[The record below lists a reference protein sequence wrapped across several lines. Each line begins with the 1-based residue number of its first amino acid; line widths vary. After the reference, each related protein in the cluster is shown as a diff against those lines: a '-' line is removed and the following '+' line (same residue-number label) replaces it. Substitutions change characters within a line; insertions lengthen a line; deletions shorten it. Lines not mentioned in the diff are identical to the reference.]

1 MEATEELGLQS
12 TPNHIT
18 KTIQLWETILV
29 RHGLMTVGLPPCG
42 KTSIND
48 TLSITLEKLQDG
60 ITMMP
65 VTKYKVNPKSITQ
78 GQLYGSFDE
87 NTHEWADGVLAVA
100 VRTAAMA
107 GEERRQWLILDGPV
121 DAIWIEDMNTVLD
134 DNKKLC
140 LVSGE
145 IIALSGQMRMQFEV
159 EDLAVASPA
168 TVSRCGMIYMEPE
181 SLGNEP
187 LIDSWIQQLPET
199 FSFQPT
205 YAPMLKDLLMNYT
218 NPTLFFVKKR
228 LKEVASIMDNGL
240 VRGLFKLLDCYFVKY
255 QPTELRPAA
264 SFKQEVEEIGDA
276 IKPLFIFSMVWTF
289 GASILGN
296 LRQHFS
302 DWIWMSITSDT
313 AWKENKIHGG
323 YFHGCAMPKTVEVE
337 MNGLELGDSLYDYF
351 FSIEEKRWM
360 PWMETVPAYEVP
372 RGARYEEIV
381 VPSIDSVRQMY
392 AFKTLVE
399 QGYHV
404 LCPGPTGTGKSANI
418 ALYLQ
423 KQCPDWMQSIFVS
436 FSAQTFVNTFQD
448 LVDSK
453 LEKRRRGVY
462 GPPAGK
468 KAVLFVDDLNMPQK
482 EYYGAQPP
490 IELLRQWHDHK
501 GWYNRKELKA
511 FEIVDLIMVS
521 AMGPPGGGRTFI
533 TERIKRHYNMM
544 AYADF
549 QEASIINIFS
559 VISNFFLSTYDE
571 SVKALIPKMIDSILE
586 TFKKAQED
594 LLPTPSK
601 SHYLF
606 NLRDIWRVF
615 LGVCS
620 LSVKK
625 ANNPL
630 TVIRCWSHEIC
641 RIFGDRLTDD
651 QDRTWLKEV
660 LDDKVQHNFE
670 MQPETVFSSERL
682 IFASF
687 MTQEIENRF
696 YEEISD
702 MKAMKETI
710 EEYLEDYNNVFTIQ
724 MPLVMFLDACE
735 HCARISRVLSQPNG
749 NVLLLGVGGSG
760 RQSLTRLSSYM
771 CDNECFQIEVA
782 KGYGNNEFK
791 EDLKTCLMKCGVEDK
806 VQVFLFCDTQI
817 VKEDFVEAINNIL
830 NSGDVPGLYKTEDMD
845 AIGQACRNVCQ
856 QMGLQPTKTN
866 VFAAYLVRVKKNVHV
881 VLAFSPVGD
890 AFRNRL
896 RMFPSLVNCCTI
908 DWFREW
914 PAEALY
920 SVAKQQLT
928 NAQVVLPD
936 MESSLQMFKIIHQ
949 SVEKSAKVFFRK
961 TKRNVYITPTSYL
974 ELLNAFQGVLAL
986 KRKTVGTQ
994 QHRYQVGLDK
1004 IRDAEQQVA
1013 GLQTMLVEKK
1023 PVLVK
1028 TQKEVSEM
1036 MVVIEKDKADAAVVQ
1051 TSVAKEEAEANI
1063 KATETQAIKDDAQ
1076 KDLDE
1081 ALPALEQA
1089 VQCLKRLKAD
1099 HIREVKAL
1107 ANPPAGVRLAMEGV
1121 CIMFGIKPV
1130 KKNDP
1135 NTPGKKIDDYWES
1148 SQKELLSDPKKLL
1161 EMLFNF
1167 DKDNIPEKVIATIT
1181 PYIDRED
1188 FDPAAIKKAS
1198 VACEA
1203 ICMWCR
1209 AMFKYYHVAKAVEPK
1224 RIALRGAEV
1233 ELKEVMERLEEAQ
1246 SKLRAVNQ
1254 KIEKLQ
1260 NEFDASVAKQ
1270 TELQDDM
1277 NLCEVKLERAHK
1289 LIGGL
1294 GGEKARWGETVTTLT
1309 HQLELLPGD
1318 CVIAAGMVSYSGPF
1332 TADYRG
1338 DFEDGWR
1345 DALKE
1350 FGMQYNEGCSMRSV
1364 LGDPVQIQ
1372 QWVVWN
1378 LPNDGLSIENAIVIE
1393 WSRRW
1398 PLMIDP
1404 QRQAN
1409 KYIKNMGKDQELGME
1424 ACKLSDPN
1432 FLRSLELGIQF
1443 GKWILLEN
1451 IGIELDPALEPV
1463 LQQQKVKDG
1472 SGYIIKLGDKSITY
1486 METFKFFMTTT
1497 LPNPHYSPET
1507 QVKVSLLNFAI
1518 TPEGLEDQML
1528 GIVVAKERPDLE
1540 EIKNQL
1546 VVQNAK
1552 MNKQLKDIEDEILRL
1567 LATSEGDVLED
1578 DTLVNT
1584 ITASKQVAGEIA
1596 EKQEAAKTTEVEI
1609 DVARES
1615 YRPVAYR
1622 ASVLFFCIV
1631 ELTNLDPMYAF
1642 SLQWFQMLF
1651 GMSIDNSTK
1660 SDDLAVRLEN
1670 LKDFFTEQLY
1680 QNCCRGLFEKD
1691 KLLFSF
1697 LLCLKILIGDKK
1709 MDMTQLNFLL
1719 KGPTADLTEKGP
1731 AVPAEWI
1738 GKPRWNEILT
1748 LAQIPAFSGF
1758 EQFFASHVNTFQ
1770 KIYDSVEA
1778 DKAPLPSEWEHLGR
1792 LERMCFIRALRMDCL
1807 TNSVIDYVSQEIGQK
1822 FVEPPTF
1829 DIAKSFGDSTNVTP
1843 LIFILSPGT
1852 DPVADVLAFADKM
1865 GMGKRFESISL
1876 GQGQGPKAQKMI
1888 ELGQGIGGWVLLSN
1902 CHLAESWMPQLEA
1915 ICERMNPDQ
1924 MSNHFRLWLTSMPA
1938 KCFPVLILQNGVKM
1952 TNQPPSGL
1960 RANLLRSYSQITDR
1974 LFSECDKPDVFKTL
1988 LFGFCFFHAVV
1999 QDRRKFGPIGWN
2011 IPYGFTPEDLQVCR
2025 RQLVVFINQYDEV
2038 PYKVLNYLGA
2048 NINYGG
2054 RVTDDKDK
2062 RLISKILATYINE
2075 QAINL
2080 KSEYKYSTSGLYY
2093 APEVETQ
2100 ADFVEYIKQLP
2111 LVPNPEAFGMH
2122 DNCNITTAQNEA
2134 SNVLTGILSMMS
2146 GAGGDESG
2154 KSPEDVMDET
2164 AADIQ
2169 SRMPK
2174 VFDLDACEERFPT
2187 KYEDSMNTVFKQEC
2201 EKFNKLLKIMDAS
2214 MKDLRKAVKG
2224 LIVMTGEIEQLGTS
2238 MFLNEQPEMWSK
2250 KAPLSLKPL
2259 SSWTLDLVVR
2269 CDFFGRWFE
2278 LGCSPVVYWISGF
2291 FFPQAFL
2298 TAALQNYARKEKL
2311 AIDTCTFGMSLM
2323 DDIEDPKREIVRP
2336 PAEGVYSYGLF
2347 LEGCKWSRQTH
2358 QLEESDPKIL
2368 FTELPCLH
2376 FIPKQ
2381 DRVINPSDYQC
2392 PLYKVLTR
2400 KGTLLTTGHSTNF
2413 VMYLE
2418 MVTDKPTDKWILAG
2432 VAAFLALRT

>member
-1 MEATEELGLQS
+1 
-12 TPNHIT
+12 
-18 KTIQLWETILV
+18 
-29 RHGLMTVGLPPCG
+29 
-42 KTSIND
+42 
-48 TLSITLEKLQDG
+48 
-60 ITMMP
+60 
-65 VTKYKVNPKSITQ
+65 
-78 GQLYGSFDE
+78 
-87 NTHEWADGVLAVA
+87 
-100 VRTAAMA
+100 
-107 GEERRQWLILDGPV
+107 
-121 DAIWIEDMNTVLD
+121 
-134 DNKKLC
+134 
-140 LVSGE
+140 
-145 IIALSGQMRMQFEV
+145 
-159 EDLAVASPA
+159 
-168 TVSRCGMIYMEPE
+168 
-181 SLGNEP
+181 
-187 LIDSWIQQLPET
+187 
-199 FSFQPT
+199 
-205 YAPMLKDLLMNYT
+205 
-218 NPTLFFVKKR
+218 
-228 LKEVASIMDNGL
+228 
-240 VRGLFKLLDCYFVKY
+240 
-255 QPTELRPAA
+255 
-264 SFKQEVEEIGDA
+264 
-276 IKPLFIFSMVWTF
+276 
-289 GASILGN
+289 
-296 LRQHFS
+296 
-302 DWIWMSITSDT
+302 
-313 AWKENKIHGG
+313 
-323 YFHGCAMPKTVEVE
+323 
-337 MNGLELGDSLYDYF
+337 
-351 FSIEEKRWM
+351 
-360 PWMETVPAYEVP
+360 
-372 RGARYEEIV
+372 
-381 VPSIDSVRQMY
+381 
-392 AFKTLVE
+392 
-399 QGYHV
+399 
-404 LCPGPTGTGKSANI
+404 
-418 ALYLQ
+418 
-423 KQCPDWMQSIFVS
+423 
-436 FSAQTFVNTFQD
+436 
-448 LVDSK
+448 
-453 LEKRRRGVY
+453 
-462 GPPAGK
+462 
-468 KAVLFVDDLNMPQK
+468 
-482 EYYGAQPP
+482 
-490 IELLRQWHDHK
+490 
-501 GWYNRKELKA
+501 
-511 FEIVDLIMVS
+511 
-521 AMGPPGGGRTFI
+521 
-533 TERIKRHYNMM
+533 
-544 AYADF
+544 
-549 QEASIINIFS
+549 
-559 VISNFFLSTYDE
+559 
-571 SVKALIPKMIDSILE
+571 
-586 TFKKAQED
+586 
-594 LLPTPSK
+594 
-601 SHYLF
+601 
-606 NLRDIWRVF
+606 
-615 LGVCS
+615 
-620 LSVKK
+620 
-625 ANNPL
+625 
-630 TVIRCWSHEIC
+630 
-641 RIFGDRLTDD
+641 
-651 QDRTWLKEV
+651 
-660 LDDKVQHNFE
+660 
-670 MQPETVFSSERL
+670 
-682 IFASF
+682 
-687 MTQEIENRF
+687 
-696 YEEISD
+696 
-702 MKAMKETI
+702 
-710 EEYLEDYNNVFTIQ
+710 

-782 KGYGNNEFK
+782 KGYGNAEFK

-817 VKEDFVEAINNIL
+817 VKEDFVESINNIL
-830 NSGDVPGLYKTEDMD
+830 NSGDVPSLYKTEDLD
-845 AIGQACRNVCQ
+845 TIATSCRTICQ

-866 VFAAYLVRVKKNVHV
+866 IFAAYLVRVKKNVHV

-896 RMFPSLVNCCTI
+896 RMFPALVNCCTI

-920 SVAKQQLT
+920 SVAQQQLN
-928 NAQVVLPD
+928 NAQVTLPN

-949 SVEKSAKVFFRK
+949 SVEKSAKTFLKR
-961 TKRNVYITPTSYL
+961 TKRYIYVTPTSYL
-974 ELLNAFQGVLAL
+974 ELLSSFQGVLAL

-1004 IRDAEQQVA
+1004 IKAAEEQVA
-1013 GLQTMLVEKK
+1013 GLQEMLVEKK

-1036 MVVIEKDKADAAVVQ
+1036 MIVIEKDKADAAVVQ

-1161 EMLFNF
+1161 DMLFNF

-1181 PYIDRED
+1181 PYMDRED

-1209 AMFKYYHVAKAVEPK
+1209 AMFKYYHVARSVEPK
-1224 RIALRGAEV
+1224 RIALRGAEA

-1246 SKLRAVNQ
+1246 SKLRAVNA

-1260 NEFDASVAKQ
+1260 SEFDAAVAKQ

-1294 GGEKARWGETVTTLT
+1294 GGEKARWGETVTKLT
-1309 HQLELLPGD
+1309 QQMTLLPGD
-1318 CVIAAGMVSYSGPF
+1318 CLVAAGMVSYSGAF
-1332 TADYRG
+1332 TADYRS
-1338 DFEDGWR
+1338 DFEDEWR
-1345 DALKE
+1345 KALKNYD
-1350 FGMQYNEGCSMRSV
+1350 MAHNDGCSIRSV

-1372 QWVVWN
+1372 QWIVWT
-1378 LPNDGLSIENAIVIE
+1378 LPNDGLSIENAIVID

-1398 PLMIDP
+1398 PLMVDP

-1409 KYIKNMGKDQELGME
+1409 KYIKNMGKDNELGME

-1472 SGYIIKLGDKSITY
+1472 SGYVIKLGDKSITY
-1486 METFKFFMTTT
+1486 MESFKFFMTTT

-1507 QVKVSLLNFAI
+1507 QVKVTLLNFAI

-1596 EKQEAAKTTEVEI
+1596 EKQEAAKTTEIEI
-1609 DVARES
+1609 DEARES

-1651 GMSIDNSTK
+1651 SMSIDNSTK
-1660 SDDLAVRLEN
+1660 SDDLDVRLEN

-1709 MDMTQLNFLL
+1709 MDMAELRYLL
-1719 KGPTADLTEKGP
+1719 TGPTSDLTEKGP
-1731 AVPAEWI
+1731 PVPADWV
-1738 GKPRWNEILT
+1738 GKPRWNELLT
-1748 LAQIPAFSGF
+1748 LSQLPAFEGF
-1758 EQFFASHVNTFQ
+1758 DTFFVSHIGAFQ

-1778 DKAPLPSEWEHLGR
+1778 DKAPLPQQWEHLSR
-1792 LERMCFIRALRMDCL
+1792 LERLCFIRALRLDCL
-1807 TNSVIDYVSQEIGQK
+1807 TNSVIDYVTQEIGQK

-1829 DIAKSFGDSTNVTP
+1829 DIAKSFGDSTNITP

-1852 DPVADVLAFADKM
+1852 DPVADVLTFADKM

-1876 GQGQGPKAQKMI
+1876 GQGQGPKASKMI

-1902 CHLAESWMPQLEA
+1902 CHLAESWMPSLEA
-1915 ICERMNPDQ
+1915 ICERMNPDS

-1960 RANLLRSYSQITDR
+1960 RANLLRSYSQITDK
-1974 LFSECDKPDVFKTL
+1974 LFSECEKPDVFKTL
-1988 LFGFCFFHAVV
+1988 LFGFCFFHAIV

-2025 RQLVVFINQYDEV
+2025 RQLVVFINQYDDV

-2075 QAINL
+2075 KVINQ
-2080 KSEYKYSTSGLYY
+2080 KSEYKYSASGIYY

-2100 ADFVEYIKQLP
+2100 AEFVDYIKQLP

-2134 SNVLTGILSMMS
+2134 SNVLSGILSMMS
-2146 GAGGDESG
+2146 SSGGDEAG
-2154 KSPEDVMDET
+2154 KSVEDVMDEV
-2164 AADIQ
+2164 AVEIQ
-2169 SRMPK
+2169 GKQPK
-2174 VFDLDACEERFPT
+2174 MFDLDQCEDRFPT

-2201 EKFNKLLKIMDAS
+2201 EKFNKLLKIMEGS

-2224 LIVMTGEIEQLGTS
+2224 LIVMTAEIEGLGMS
-2238 MFLNEQPEMWSK
+2238 FYINEQPEMWIK

-2259 SSWTLDLVVR
+2259 SAWTLDLVAR
-2269 CDFFGRWFE
+2269 CDFFFRWFE
-2278 LGCSPVVYWISGF
+2278 QASSPVVYWISGF

-2298 TAALQNYARKEKL
+2298 TAALQNFARKEKF
-2311 AIDTCTFGMSLM
+2311 AIDTCTFGMVLM
-2323 DDIEDPKREIVRP
+2323 DDIIDAKREIMRGP
-2336 PAEGVYSYGLF
+2336 DEGVYSYGMF
-2347 LEGCKWSRQTH
+2347 LEGCKWARETH

-2368 FTELPCLH
+2368 FTEMPCVH
-2376 FIPKQ
+2376 FVPTQ
-2381 DRVINPSDYQC
+2381 DRVLCPTDYMC

-2418 MVTDKPTDKWILAG
+2418 LPTSYHSDKWVLAG